1 MMVVVA
7 SLPLVVLLYYYLEV
21 QASFLEHFDQVAL
34 ALNLRILAL
43 ALNLRILK
51 EVHYI
56 PMEVH
61 CIPME
66 VRYIPMEVHCIPMEV
81 HWEVRLG

>member
-1 MMVVVA
+1 MKC
-7 SLPLVVLLYYYLEV
+7 Y
-21 QASFLEHFDQVAL
+21 HFDQVAL

-66 VRYIPMEVHCIPMEV
+66 V